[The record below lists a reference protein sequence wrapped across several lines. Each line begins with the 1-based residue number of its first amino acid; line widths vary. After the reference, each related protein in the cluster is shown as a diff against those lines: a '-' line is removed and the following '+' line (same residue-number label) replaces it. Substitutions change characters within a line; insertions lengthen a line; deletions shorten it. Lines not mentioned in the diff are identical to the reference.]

1 MFLPRKVES
10 MIRKEDAVGQVVYVL
25 AKLGYS
31 RPQIKKV
38 MDELRLLFEMRCSGS
53 MFEQQRLYGE
63 WARKSMLPTIKKKK
77 N

>member
-1 MFLPRKVES
+1 MPKKAES
-10 MIRKEDAVGQVVYVL
+10 KIRKEDAVGQVVYVL

-38 MDELRLLFEMRCSGS
+38 MDELRLLFEMRCSGN
-53 MFEQQRLYGE
+53 MFEQHRLYGE
-63 WARKSMLPTIKKKK
+63 WARKSMLPSITKRK